1 MGTLTIPEAKAGQN
15 LKLEIRRVIRAS
27 RQRVFEA
34 WTRPEEIRKW
44 FGPAGTQV
52 LEAEADVRQGGRW
65 SISTVRPSP
74 DGGEEHHCG
83 AFGEYVTIVPN
94 RLLRFTWTPTS
105 SLDEE
110 TLVTI
115 ELQDVAGGTELT
127 LRHEGFAS
135 ENSRAGHEEGW
146 TGTLVKLVARVEA

>member
-1 MGTLTIPEAKAGQN
+1 MGMMTIPEVMAGQN

-34 WTRPEEIRKW
+34 WTRPAEIRKW
-44 FGPAGTQV
+44 FGPAGSEV

-65 SISTVRPSP
+65 SITTRHLSP
-74 DGGEEHHCG
+74 DGGEEHRCG
-83 AFGEYVTIVPN
+83 AFGEYITIVPN
-94 RLLRFTWTPTS
+94 RLLRFTWTPNS
-105 SLDEE
+105 SPNEE

-127 LRHEGFAS
+127 LRHERFAN
-135 ENSRAGHEEGW
+135 ELSRAGHEQGW
-146 TGTLVKLVARVEA
+146 TGTLVKLAAFLEA

>member
-34 WTRPEEIRKW
+34 WTRPQEIRRW

-52 LEAEADVRQGGRW
+52 LEAEADVRQGGQW

-74 DGGEEHHCG
+74 AGEEHSCG

-105 SLDEE
+105 SPGEE

-115 ELQDVAGGTELT
+115 ELQDVPGGTELT
-127 LRHEGFAS
+127 LRHEGFPS
-135 ENSRAGHEEGW
+135 ESSRAAHEEGW
-146 TGTLVKLVARVEA
+146 TGTMVRLLAFIEA